1 MRSNEAQS
9 VCPEIIFFKTPQKYE
24 KPYVR
29 KYTEAS
35 EQIFDVILN
44 FVDKTGNLIT
54 IEKASTDEVY
64 LDITN
69 MCKQAIEA
77 NDTYSNEFLSD
88 LDVVV
93 EGGKRKFLLS
103 NRNGMAFSPLT
114 HGAVLITDL
123 CDEIFH
129 ETGYKSSAGISYNKL
144 LAKIACGL
152 NKPNRVTIIASK
164 VGVARVFKNIEIEGI
179 PGLGAITG
187 PRVRNTLNISTAKEI
202 RRFRRK
208 KLIKELGRSVGVFL
222 WDVARGIDKSP
233 VIHKIYSKSI
243 SSSRSFFRGISKIIF

>member
-1 MRSNEAQS
+1 MRANEARS
-9 VCPEIIFFKTPQKYE
+9 LCPEIMFFKTPQKYG

-35 EQIFDVILN
+35 EQIFDVILD
-44 FVDKTGNLIT
+44 FVNKTGNLIT

-93 EGGKRKFLLS
+93 EGGKKKFLLS
-103 NRNGMAFSPLT
+103 NRNDMAFSPLT

-164 VGVARVFKNIEIEGI
+164 VGIARVFENIEIEDI

-187 PRVRNTLNISTAKEI
+187 PRVRNTLNISTAKEM
-202 RRFRRK
+202 RRLMRK
-208 KLIKELGRSVGVFL
+208 KLIRQFGRSLGVFL